1 MFRKLYIRI
10 ALKLLRLWAKQ
21 NIKAELEHRGY
32 VIIHT
37 GVYHHKGI
45 RMYVTDDFE
54 CSYFS
59 LDAMIRKEQ
68 QEILQ
73 ELHRVRCYFCIL
85 KIRNFREEYKQKQ
98 VNKKLKKL

>member
-21 NIKAELEHRGY
+21 NIKAELGYRGY
-32 VIIHT
+32 MIIHT
-37 GVYHHKGI
+37 GAYLHEGTM
-45 RMYVTDDFE
+45 MYVTDDFE
-54 CSYFS
+54 CEISP
-59 LDAMIRKEQ
+59 LKAMIRKEQ
-68 QEILQ
+68 QEILE

-85 KIRNFREEYKQKQ
+85 KIRNFRYEYRKKQ

>member
-1 MFRKLYIRI
+1 MFRNLYIRI

-37 GVYHHKGI
+37 GSYLHEGT
-45 RMYVTDDFE
+45 RMYVTDDFG
-54 CSYFS
+54 CLYSS
-59 LDAMIRKEQ
+59 MDAMVRKEQ

-85 KIRNFREEYKQKQ
+85 KIRNFREEYERKQ